1 LPYIAPLQRGLRD
14 LGWVEGTTIAYE
26 LRWAEGRA
34 DRLAGLV
41 ADLVRV
47 DVDVIVA
54 ANTAIAVAAKQATSR
69 IPIVMAIGGDPVALG
84 LVASLARP
92 GGNVTGLSFGV
103 GMGTFGKGLE
113 LLKEAV
119 PAARRVAVLSNPINP
134 AHGPAV
140 EHLRGVAPSVGVHLQ
155 LLEARGPDEFERAF
169 AAMDRE
175 RAEALLVVADS
186 MFGFNRARLQ
196 GLVSRSRLPAMYGAR
211 EHTEAGGLMSYAVDV
226 RDNFRR
232 AAAYVDKILKGA
244 RPADLPVEQP
254 TKFELLINL
263 KAAKT
268 LGLVIPPP
276 LLARADRLI
285 E

>member
-54 ANTAIAVAAKQATSR
+54 ANTAIALAAKQATSR

-84 LVASLARP
+84 L
-92 GGNVTGLSFGV
+92 
-103 GMGTFGKGLE
+103 
-113 LLKEAV
+113 
-119 PAARRVAVLSNPINP
+119 ARRVAVLSNPTNP

-140 EHLRGVAPSVGVHLQ
+140 EHLRGVAPSVGVQLQ

-276 LLARADRLI
+276 VLARADRLI